1 MAASAC
7 YFQRALG
14 GVLAAYVLE
23 VHVEL
28 LGFAEQALAVH
39 FQRHDAVAG
48 VHEAD
53 HVQQRFDRIDFYS
66 ADHCRFLGIE
76 LGHDQPRN
84 LSAACLNG
92 DGQRSTN
99 SPNSAIEGQFA
110 DEKAIWHLLL
120 INDAISPENSQ

>member
-1 MAASAC
+1 MTTGTC
-7 YFQRALG
+7 HFQRALCR
-14 GVLAAYVLE
+14 VLAADVLE

-28 LGFAEQALAVH
+28 LGFAEQALAVN
-39 FQRHDAVAG
+39 FQGDDAIAS

-76 LGHDQPRN
+76 LRHDQPGD
-84 LSAACLNG
+84 LSAACLNR

-99 SPNSAIEGQFA
+99 SANSAIKG
-110 DEKAIWHLLL
+110 
-120 INDAISPENSQ
+120 